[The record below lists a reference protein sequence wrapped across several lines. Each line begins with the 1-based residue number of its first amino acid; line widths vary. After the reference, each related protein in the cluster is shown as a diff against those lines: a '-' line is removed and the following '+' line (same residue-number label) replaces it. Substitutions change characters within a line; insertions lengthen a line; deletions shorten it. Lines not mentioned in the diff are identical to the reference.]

1 MKAVKLHAPRQ
12 ASVVEQP
19 APVAGSGEVS
29 LDQAPAIF
37 DQIAAGLDYTK
48 IVFRNDPAA
57 GYP

>member
-1 MKAVKLHAPRQ
+1 M
-12 ASVVEQP
+12 
-19 APVAGSGEVS
+19 VAGGMNVLAALTHEVP